1 MILFYHLFN
10 ILDKKRGLLQR
21 ASFPPGSDSPLDF
34 DTYTLNHAAKVGELE
49 VKWITEFEAELSR
62 RRIFVKKGSAA
73 FNHFAFFKSKPRTRR
88 MSDDSMMIVFG
99 SQVKLKSA

>member
-1 MILFYHLFN
+1 MVS
-10 ILDKKRGLLQR
+10 DKKRGLLQR
-21 ASFPPGSDSPLDF
+21 ASFPPGSDSPLEF
-34 DTYTLNHAAKVGELE
+34 DTYTYTLNHAAKVGELE
-49 VKWITEFEAELSR
+49 VKWIAEFEAELSR

-73 FNHFAFFKSKPRTRR
+73 FNHFAFFKSKPRARR

>member
-1 MILFYHLFN
+1 M
-10 ILDKKRGLLQR
+10 
-21 ASFPPGSDSPLDF
+21 
-34 DTYTLNHAAKVGELE
+34 GELE
-49 VKWITEFEAELSR
+49 VKWIAEFEAELSR

-73 FNHFAFFKSKPRTRR
+73 FNHFAFFKSKPRARR

>member
-1 MILFYHLFN
+1 MELDISP
-10 ILDKKRGLLQR
+10 ISDKKRGLLQR
-21 ASFPPGSDSPLDF
+21 ASFPPGSDSPLEF

-49 VKWITEFEAELSR
+49 VKWIAEFEAELSR

-73 FNHFAFFKSKPRTRR
+73 FNHFAFFKSKPRARR